1 MANSADKRFECD
13 NTPTIGTGLSITI
26 AETST
31 IDSEVRSSKGKTVW
45 EKSPDD
51 VEDEVEALIQS
62 REDSCPERKRQ
73 LDKFNKEWDEDEEFL
88 DWKHTFSTPSVGQE
102 IMATRQKIKEAI
114 AELKELQSQIEEAI
128 EKIIRES
135 KERLAL
141 VSIR

>member
-1 MANSADKRFECD
+1 MADSADKRFEYD
-13 NTPTIGTGLSITI
+13 NTPTVDTGPSVTI

-31 IDSEVRSSKGKTVW
+31 IDSEVRSSNGKTVW
-45 EKSPDD
+45 EKSPDE

-73 LDKFNKEWDEDEEFL
+73 HDKFNKEWDEDEELL
-88 DWKHTFSTPSVGQE
+88 DWKHTCSTPSVGQE
-102 IMATRQKIKEAI
+102 IMATMQKIQEAI
-114 AELKELQSQIEEAI
+114 AELKELQGQIEESI
-128 EKIIRES
+128 EKIIGES